1 MFMINKV
8 YEPFDQGDD
17 QDMWVIE
24 IDQVHVEDRLRSDDN
39 IDHVGC
45 IEIRAVSSEVAFDRA
60 HAIVDALNGWM
71 NSSSRFAL
79 NGDNVK
85 CVETDV
91 STAFERARV
100 VV

>member
-60 HAIVDALNGWM
+60 HAIVDALT
-71 NSSSRFAL
+71 
-79 NGDNVK
+79 GDNVK